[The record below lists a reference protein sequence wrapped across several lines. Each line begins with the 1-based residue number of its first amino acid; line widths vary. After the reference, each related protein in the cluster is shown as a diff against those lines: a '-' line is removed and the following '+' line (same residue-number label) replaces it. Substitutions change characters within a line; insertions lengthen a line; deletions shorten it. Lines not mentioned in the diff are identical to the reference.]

1 VVRDIPSLRLGD
13 IRNIEPLAT
22 AMDGGSADSVRNS
35 YLSTLRAGDSLDISE
50 IKYAALSRFVARMKR
65 SVIRGFYSR
74 FPLRCMQATG
84 SSGSNKRFLSL
95 RHEDTRN
102 GLQLK
107 PLRG

>member
-1 VVRDIPSLRLGD
+1 
-13 IRNIEPLAT
+13 
-22 AMDGGSADSVRNS
+22 
-35 YLSTLRAGDSLDISE
+35 
-50 IKYAALSRFVARMKR
+50 
-65 SVIRGFYSR
+65 
-74 FPLRCMQATG
+74 MQATG